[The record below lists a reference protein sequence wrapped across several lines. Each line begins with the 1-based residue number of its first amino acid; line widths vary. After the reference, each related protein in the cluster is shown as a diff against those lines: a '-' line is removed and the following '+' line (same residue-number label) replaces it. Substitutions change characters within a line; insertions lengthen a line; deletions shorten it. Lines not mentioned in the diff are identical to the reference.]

1 MVWYGLGV
9 FSICNL
15 MYGLVPDMAPVWMMM
30 GLVFLPL
37 VLAVAGLRLIWA
49 LPPGLGWR
57 FWLWLVLIMGPP
69 MLALMLFIPPLAPV
83 TGLVF
88 FIMAWRV
95 VRGPALEIPQEG
107 LTPLMT
113 KEESDAEWLRR
124 NGHG

>member
-1 MVWYGLGV
+1 M
-9 FSICNL
+9 
-15 MYGLVPDMAPVWMMM
+15 
-30 GLVFLPL
+30 
-37 VLAVAGLRLIWA
+37 IWA